1 MKGNFYKEL
10 IKGSAATSVLLLT
23 LLCVVACTVNDKPQP
38 INLGKD
44 NCEKCGMT
52 IEEPQFACEIITDK
66 GKCFK
71 FDDLS
76 CLFHHINE
84 KKLSDS
90 IVTKIYVADYEHP
103 DSLIDIKTAN
113 LVLGQDIKSPMN
125 GGVAAFKNKNHART
139 FATKT
144 RSILLDSW
152 ERLKIQHGVD

>member
-10 IKGSAATSVLLLT
+10 IKGSAATFVLLLT

-38 INLGKD
+38 VNLGKD

-152 ERLKIQHGVD
+152 ERLKIQPGVD

>member
-1 MKGNFYKEL
+1 MKVNFYKEL
-10 IKGSAATSVLLLT
+10 IKGSAATFVLLLT

-38 INLGKD
+38 VNLGKD

-90 IVTKIYVADYEHP
+90 IVTKIYVADYEHS

-139 FATKT
+139 FAIKT

>member
-10 IKGSAATSVLLLT
+10 IKGSAATFVLLLT

-38 INLGKD
+38 VNLGKD

-90 IVTKIYVADYEHP
+90 IVTKIYVADYEHQ

-125 GGVAAFKNKNHART
+125 GGVAAFKSKNHART

>member
-1 MKGNFYKEL
+1 MKVNFYKEL
-10 IKGSAATSVLLLT
+10 IKGSAATFVLLLT

-52 IEEPQFACEIITDK
+52 IEEPQFACEIIADK

-84 KKLSDS
+84 KRLSDS

>member
-10 IKGSAATSVLLLT
+10 IKGSAATFVLLLT

-38 INLGKD
+38 VNLGKD

-139 FATKT
+139 FATQT

>member
-10 IKGSAATSVLLLT
+10 IKGSAATFVLLRT
-23 LLCVVACTVNDKPQP
+23 LLCAVACTVNDKPQP
-38 INLGKD
+38 VNLGKD

>member
-1 MKGNFYKEL
+1 MKENFRKKL
-10 IKGSAATSVLLLT
+10 IKGSAAAFVLLLT
-23 LLCVVACTVNDKPQP
+23 LLCVSACTHNDKPQP
-38 INLGKD
+38 VDLGKD
-44 NCEKCGMT
+44 NCAKCGMT

-76 CLFHHINE
+76 CLFHHIHD

-90 IVTKIYVADYEHP
+90 IVAKIYVADYEHP
-103 DSLIDIKTAN
+103 DTLIDIKTAH
-113 LVLGQDIKSPMN
+113 LVLGEDIKSPMN
-125 GGVAAFKNKNHART
+125 GGVVAFKNKNHART

-152 ERLKIQHGVD
+152 ERLKIQHAVN